1 MVMDALLSENDQDC
15 DNKDDLISG
24 LPDVV
29 LAQILSFL
37 PSKVAA
43 RTSVLARRWKDVWRC
58 VPDIELTCHPD
69 QSASESM
76 AFFAT
81 VNHVLSHR
89 TTAQIRKFKLSFY
102 SAGVTELYC
111 IYCWIQHAIWR
122 KVREIDLNVMDVR
135 PFMLPPE
142 LFTCKTLVS
151 LKLQSGLTFCVPS
164 LIEFPSLKVLH
175 VIGYKEDHVAV
186 NLNIVA
192 PVLKK
197 LNIFLE
203 SHIGDQIVIDAPE
216 CKYICLQFT
225 AKLVVK
231 SLSSVIDA
239 YICLGNCFGRPGGHK
254 PDYSEYVYQL
264 FREISQV
271 QILTLSAITMFT
283 IRFALHQNLS
293 PFPNLI
299 ELSLNVEHCED
310 WQFLPVLLNN
320 LPNLRSL
327 NLQKNTLCDH
337 ERDYDWCSP
346 ESVPQCLL
354 STLMYVYFQGLNMR
368 EDELKMIE
376 FLLKNGEV
384 LKQLTVMP
392 IHLALEDAE
401 VLANRL
407 VMLPRASESCDVEC
421 CKDYCTSP

>member
-15 DNKDDLISG
+15 ENKDDLISG

-175 VIGYKEDHVAV
+175 VIGNVTEEIAERLFSCCPVLEELLIEGYKEDHVA
-186 NLNIVA
+186 
-192 PVLKK
+192 
-197 LNIFLE
+197 
-203 SHIGDQIVIDAPE
+203 
-216 CKYICLQFT
+216 FT